1 MGTNPFDKAP
11 TGTAT
16 KAKLAVANGDAEPTT
31 VSSSADPFSL
41 PSSGGGDYKFTDFL
55 NELLLVNPISVETMA
70 TKIAPETE
78 VVRVNVI
85 RLDNQTE
92 QVDDLLV
99 FQTALIRNLKKV
111 LRGPNEWVLGRLT
124 MGAPSPGKNA
134 PYILDKPT
142 AEEIAQAKGVM
153 QVLGLL

>member
-11 TGTAT
+11 TAT

-31 VSSSADPFSL
+31 VSNGADPFSL
-41 PSSGGGDYKFTDFL
+41 PSSGGSDYKFTDFL
-55 NELLLVNPISVETMA
+55 NELLLVNPIGVETMT

-78 VVRVNVI
+78 VVRVNAI
-85 RLDNQTE
+85 RLDNDNE

-99 FQTALIRNLKKV
+99 FQSALIRNLKKV

-124 MGAPSPGKNA
+124 MGSPSPGKNA

-153 QVLGLL
+153 QELGLL